1 MSLIVLSG
9 RCSPLLCRAFKIP
22 ASFTSAEFSSKEIR
36 KSFVDFFLSKGHTF
50 VPSSSVI
57 PSWDTNIDFVYAG
70 VQQFTDIIKGGTE
83 AVAPRKEAC
92 AWAWEFLVNNLNI
105 PSEKLYVTY
114 FGGCSANGLSSDEEC
129 RKIWLDIGV
138 PAGRILP
145 FGMKDNFWEMSG
157 IGPCGPCSEIHYDR
171 IGGRD
176 ASHLVNT
183 DHPMVVEIWNLVFIQ
198 HCREANKGLRPL
210 SSKYIDCGMGFER
223 LVSVVQQ
230 KTSNY
235 DTDLFTPIFHEIQ
248 KHTAATHQYQG
259 RFGDYDKDG
268 IDAAYRIAS
277 DHMRAVTVALSD
289 GINFSDKK
297 RRKNT
302 RKINELFKRATIYAC
317 EVLGMER
324 MSMNLLVPIIVQQ
337 LGETYPEIEK
347 SQHRVIEAV
356 RVEEE
361 RLWKQRDEGMR
372 HLQEMFRTQPPRSK
386 VFPGKFAFIIVQ
398 NYRIELQL
406 VKQMAAQRGL
416 IVDEAEYQRLMG
428 WSKLVRLLLPK
439 PERTSCFNSRAF
451 CLSNV
456 PNITESAEPAVVR
469 RFQSPAL
476 FELDGLR
483 IVPDPD
489 WWNVSERIQIL
500 LSRRLLHENGN
511 PLNLLK
517 RRIVTFFDSH
527 YRNPRGSS
535 PLFTVCEGEP
545 RLVSVFDNFDSLLIP
560 ADHPSRRA
568 SDTYYTSRD
577 YCLRAH
583 TSAHQFRLLRQGL
596 DNFLVVGDVYRRD
609 EIDRTHFPCFHQIEG
624 VRLYAAHELYGE
636 QRPDMSRMFSLF
648 EETPAEERSE
658 TRQERHTLDTTKSL
672 EAQLKGTLESLC
684 QALFGPNVSMRWT
697 SCFFPFTHPSYELE
711 VFFNGK
717 WLEVL
722 GCGIIEQKLLDSAGA
737 GSKVGWAF
745 GLGLER
751 LAMVLYQIPDI
762 RLFWSK
768 DSGFLSQFVDLRP
781 DEVVKYKPF
790 SKQPQLLMDLS
801 FWLPDQNKQIGDSL
815 RADVYDVIRSLGG
828 DLVEQ
833 VNLFDQFENK
843 KTGRKSQTY
852 RIVYRSMERPLSKD
866 EVNVIHKA
874 IEKEL
879 SEKFGIE
886 IR

>member
-1 MSLIVLSG
+1 MLSTFG
-9 RCSPLLCRAFKIP
+9 
-22 ASFTSAEFSSKEIR
+22 KEIR

-83 AVAPRKEAC
+83 AVAPRVVNSQKCLRLGGSHIKDIE
-92 AWAWEFLVNNLNI
+92 LVGRDGYHHSFFEMLGNW
-105 PSEKLYVTY
+105 SFGDY
-114 FGGCSANGLSSDEEC
+114 FKRRHVPGLGTDEEC

-157 IGPCGPCSEIHYDR
+157 VGPCGPCSEIHYDR

-198 HCREANKGLRPL
+198 HCKEANGVLRPL

-235 DTDLFTPIFHEIQ
+235 DTDLFTPIIHEIQ

-268 IDAAYRIAS
+268 IDAAYRITS

-289 GINFSDKK
+289 GINFSDKN

-302 RKINELFKRATIYAC
+302 RKINELFKRATIYGC

-347 SQHRVIEAV
+347 NQHGVVEAV

-372 HLQEMFRTQPPRSK
+372 HLKEMFRTQPPISK

-406 VKQMAAQRGL
+406 VKQMAAHRGL
-416 IVDEAEYQRLMG
+416 TVDETEYQRL
-428 WSKLVRLLLPK
+428 LLLPK

-456 PNITESAEPAVVR
+456 PNINESADCRSAVVR
-469 RFQSPAL
+469 RFPSPAL
-476 FELDGLR
+476 FELDGLQ

-489 WWNVSERIQIL
+489 WWNVSERIQTL

-517 RRIVTFFDSH
+517 RRIVTFFDTH

-560 ADHPSRRA
+560 ADHPSRRT
-568 SDTYYTSRD
+568 SDTYYTNRD

-596 DNFLVVGDVYRRD
+596 DNFLVIGDVYRRD

-636 QRPDMSRMFSLF
+636 QRPDLSRMSSLF
-648 EETPAEERSE
+648 EETPVEERSE
-658 TRQERHTLDTTKSL
+658 RRQERHTFDTTKSL

-684 QALFGPNVSMRWT
+684 QALFGPNVLMRWT

-768 DSGFLSQFVDLRP
+768 DSGFLSQFADLRP

-790 SKQPQLLMDLS
+790 SKQPQLPMDLS
-801 FWLPDQNKQIGDSL
+801 FWLPDQKKQIGDSL